1 MAYIGLKPTAGEN
14 NSFRILDTLSSFTAT
29 FDGSDST
36 IVSLAA
42 DTINIPSHRFLT
54 GQRVTYNDGGGT
66 AITGLADGV
75 YYAIKVDRN
84 LIQLASSLSNAN
96 NGTQINLTGLGV
108 GSSHTLNVAFDGV
121 NTKFKITHDSG
132 THAKVTRASQLMI
145 SINGVLQ
152 QPHDSASPSS
162 GIGIAADSVIVFSAA
177 PATTDVVFGSILS
190 TNLSSFEISDNLID
204 NFTGDNSTTDFT
216 MSKSPPDARNIL
228 VTLDGVVQYPS
239 DTSTTRAYSVTEN
252 TISFASAPGT
262 GVAIQVRH
270 IGFSG
275 SAASGGTNLVT
286 SVFGRTGDVVLTNAD
301 DVTVRNVSAGIGTFT
316 GILNIDDTTQSTSTT
331 TGSVVIDG
339 GVGIAKNLYVGG
351 NLDVT
356 GVLTYQDVTNVDA
369 LGIGTFREGIFLP
382 DTKKI
387 ELGNAA
393 GSGDLQIFHDG
404 NNSII
409 KDNGTGAIRILGG
422 NTSFMN
428 AAENKTSATFNTASS
443 VDLRFNNNL
452 KFQTTNT
459 GVIVTGILTA
469 SNGLDA
475 VGIQSGGINITTGII
490 TAINFT
496 GVGNTVTYD
505 SSTKVVSVSVG
516 GNAGAGGTWG
526 SNAVGVHTT
535 KIVGI
540 NTTTIAGSATSEGAL
555 QVRGN
560 ISIQEGLLTLDS
572 NIHTSVSIG
581 TGRNAMLIGPT
592 TVAAGATI
600 DIATGSTLVV
610 V

>member
-29 FDGSDST
+29 FDGSSAS
-36 IVSLAA
+36 IVSLVA
-42 DTINIPSHRFLT
+42 DTINIPEHRFLT

-96 NGTQINLTGLGV
+96 SGTQINLTGLGA
-108 GSSHTLNVAFDGV
+108 GTSHTLNVAFDGV

-162 GIGIAADSVIVFSAA
+162 GIGIAPDSVLVFSTA
-177 PATTDVVFGSILS
+177 PASTDVVFGSIMS

-204 NFTGDNSTTDFT
+204 NFTGDGSTQNFT

-228 VTLDGVVQYPS
+228 VTIDGVVQYPS
-239 DTSTTRAYSVTEN
+239 DTSTTRAYSVSEN
-252 TISFASAPGT
+252 TLAFVSAPGN
-262 GVAIQVRH
+262 GDVIQVRH

-286 SVFGRTGDVVLTNAD
+286 SVFGKTGDVDLTSSD
-301 DVTVRNVSAGIGTFT
+301 DITVRNITAVGATFT
-316 GILNIDDTTQSTSTT
+316 G
-331 TGSVVIDG
+331 VV
-339 GVGIAKNLYVGG
+339 
-351 NLDVT
+351 
-356 GVLTYQDVTNVDA
+356 TYEDVTNVDS
-369 LGIGTFREGIFLP
+369 LGIVTARVGVNVPAGEVTVGNNIQ
-382 DTKKI
+382 
-387 ELGNAA
+387 LGNAGVA
-393 GSGDLQIFHDG
+393 TATLFSGPSQI
-404 NNSII
+404 
-409 KDNGTGAIRILGG
+409 
-422 NTSFMN
+422 
-428 AAENKTSATFNTASS
+428 
-443 VDLRFNNNL
+443 
-452 KFQTTNT
+452 
-459 GVIVTGILTA
+459 
-469 SNGLDA
+469 
-475 VGIQSGGINITTGII
+475 GIQSGGVQIGAGITQL
-490 TAINFT
+490 NFI
-496 GVGNTVTYD
+496 GVGNTFAVNGT
-505 SSTKVVSVSVG
+505 TVNVSIAG
-516 GNAGAGGTWG
+516 GAGAGGTWG
-526 SNAVGVHTT
+526 SNAVGVHTD

-540 NTTTIAGSATSEGAL
+540 NTSTIAGSATSEGAL
-555 QVRGN
+555 QVTGN
-560 ISIQEGLLTLDS
+560 IGITEGLLTLDS
-572 NIHTSVSIG
+572 NLYTSVSVPSG
-581 TGRNAMLIGPT
+581 KNALLIGPT

>member
-29 FDGSDST
+29 FDGSSAS

-42 DTINIPSHRFLT
+42 DTISIPEHRFLT

-66 AITGLADGV
+66 AITGIADGV
-75 YYAIKVDRN
+75 YYIIKVDRN

-96 NGTQINLTGLGV
+96 NGTKINLTGLGV

-162 GIGIAADSVIVFSAA
+162 GIGIAPDSVLVFSTA
-177 PATTDVVFGSILS
+177 PATTDEVFGSILS
-190 TNLSSFEISDNLID
+190 TNLSSFEISDNDID
-204 NFTGDNSTTDFT
+204 NFTGDNSTVNFT
-216 MSKSPPDARNIL
+216 MSKTPPDPRNIL

-239 DTSTTRAYSVTEN
+239 DASSTRAYTVATDSNVL
-252 TISFASAPGT
+252 SFTSAPAT
-262 GVAIQVRH
+262 GIAIQVRH

-275 SAASGGTNLVT
+275 GVGGSSDNLVT
-286 SVFGRTGDVVLTNAD
+286 SVFGRTGDVDLTSSD
-301 DVTVRNVSAGIGTFT
+301 DITVRNITAVGATFS
-316 GILNIDDTTQSTSTT
+316 G
-331 TGSVVIDG
+331 VV
-339 GVGIAKNLYVGG
+339 
-351 NLDVT
+351 
-356 GVLTYQDVTNVDA
+356 TYEDVTNVDS
-369 LGIGTFREGIFLP
+369 LGIVTARIGVNVPAGEVAVGNNIQ
-382 DTKKI
+382 
-387 ELGNAA
+387 LGNAGVA
-393 GSGDLQIFHDG
+393 TATLFSGPSQI
-404 NNSII
+404 
-409 KDNGTGAIRILGG
+409 
-422 NTSFMN
+422 
-428 AAENKTSATFNTASS
+428 
-443 VDLRFNNNL
+443 
-452 KFQTTNT
+452 
-459 GVIVTGILTA
+459 
-469 SNGLDA
+469 
-475 VGIQSGGINITTGII
+475 GIQSGGVQIGAGITQL
-490 TAINFT
+490 NFI
-496 GVGNTVTYD
+496 GVGNTFAVNGT
-505 SSTKVVSVSVG
+505 TVNVSIAG
-516 GNAGAGGTWG
+516 GAGAGGTWG
-526 SNAVGVHTT
+526 SNAVGVHTD

-540 NTTTIAGSATSEGAL
+540 NTTTVAGSATSEGAL

-581 TGRNAMLIGPT
+581 TGRNALLIGPT
-592 TVAAGATI
+592 TVAVGATI

>member
-29 FDGSDST
+29 FDGSSAS
-36 IVSLAA
+36 IVNLAA
-42 DTINIPSHRFLT
+42 DTINIPEHRFLT

-75 YYAIKVDRN
+75 YYIIKVDRN
-84 LIQLASSLSNAN
+84 LIRLASNLSNAN
-96 NGTQINLTGLGV
+96 SGNQINLTGLGV

-152 QPHDSASPSS
+152 QPHDSVSPSS
-162 GIGIAADSVIVFSAA
+162 GIGIAPDSVLVFSAA
-177 PATTDVVFGSILS
+177 PATTDVVFGSIMS

-252 TISFASAPGT
+252 TISFVSAPAT

-286 SVFGRTGDVVLTNAD
+286 TVFGRIGDVVLTNSD
-301 DVTVRNVSAGIGTFT
+301 DITVRNVRAGIGTFS
-316 GILNIDDTTQSTSTT
+316 GRLDVDDTTQASSTS

-356 GVLTYQDVTNVDA
+356 GVLTYQDVTNVDS
-369 LGIGTFREGIFLP
+369 LGIGTFRTGIRVL
-382 DTKKI
+382 
-387 ELGNAA
+387 A
-393 GSGDLQIFHDG
+393 GGSVIAGV
-404 NNSII
+404 S
-409 KDNGTGAIRILGG
+409 
-422 NTSFMN
+422 
-428 AAENKTSATFNTASS
+428 TFNDDIKGDNA
-443 VDLRFNNNL
+443 
-452 KFQTTNT
+452 TN
-459 GVIVTGILTA
+459 I
-469 SNGLDA
+469 S
-475 VGIQSGGINITTGII
+475 GINSVTATKFYGDGSELTGII
-490 TAINFT
+490 SGITIQEEGSSLSTLATTLNF
-496 GVGNTVTYD
+496 
-505 SSTKVVSVSVG
+505 VG
-516 GNAGAGGTWG
+516 GNITASGSGASKTITVVAGAGGTFAA
-526 SNAVGVHTT
+526 NAVGVHTT

>member
-42 DTINIPSHRFLT
+42 DTIRIPEHRFLT

-75 YYAIKVDRN
+75 YYVIKNDRN

-96 NGTQINLTGLGV
+96 NGTQINLTGLGA
-108 GSSHTLNVAFDGV
+108 GTSHTLNVAFDGV

-162 GIGIAADSVIVFSAA
+162 GIGIAPDSVLVFSTA
-177 PATTDVVFGSILS
+177 PATTDVVFGSIMS

-204 NFTGDNSTTDFT
+204 NFTGNGSTTNFT

-239 DTSTTRAYSVTEN
+239 DTSTTRSYSVTNN
-252 TISFASAPGT
+252 TLSFTNAPPN
-262 GVAIQVRH
+262 GVLIQVRH

-275 SAASGGTNLVT
+275 SAASGGTNFVT
-286 SVFGRTGDVVLTNAD
+286 SVFGRTGDVVLTNSD
-301 DVTVRNVSAGIGTFT
+301 DVTIRNLVATGATF
-316 GILNIDDTTQSTSTT
+316 S
-331 TGSVVIDG
+331 GSVSIG
-339 GVGIAKNLYVGG
+339 G
-351 NLDVT
+351 T
-356 GVLTYQDVTNVDA
+356 LTYEDVKNVDS
-369 LGIGTFREGIFLP
+369 LGIVTARIGVKVPAGEVTVGNNIQ
-382 DTKKI
+382 
-387 ELGNAA
+387 LGNAGVA
-393 GSGDLQIFHDG
+393 TATLFSGPSQI
-404 NNSII
+404 
-409 KDNGTGAIRILGG
+409 
-422 NTSFMN
+422 
-428 AAENKTSATFNTASS
+428 
-443 VDLRFNNNL
+443 
-452 KFQTTNT
+452 
-459 GVIVTGILTA
+459 
-469 SNGLDA
+469 
-475 VGIQSGGINITTGII
+475 GIQSGGVQIGAGITQL
-490 TAINFT
+490 NFI
-496 GVGNTVTYD
+496 GVGNTFAVNGT
-505 SSTKVVSVSVG
+505 TVNVSIAG
-516 GNAGAGGTWG
+516 GAGAGGTWG
-526 SNAVGVHTT
+526 SNAVGVHTD

-540 NTTTIAGSATSEGAL
+540 NTSTIAGSATSEGAL
-555 QVRGN
+555 QVTGN
-560 ISIQEGLLTLDS
+560 IGITEGLLTLDS
-572 NIHTSVSIG
+572 NLYTSVSVPSG
-581 TGRNAMLIGPT
+581 KNALLIGPT
-592 TVAAGATI
+592 TVAVGATI